1 MVNRLTPSAKE
12 DQDAMST
19 KRIGQLL
26 LDAGLVNEAQ
36 LARALAI
43 QEEQGGKIVSILISL
58 GDITA
63 NQFLEF
69 LSGQPGVVAVDLDRY
84 EIDARLLALVPKQFA
99 LDHDVIAIDEV
110 GHEITVGMACPLD
123 ADTIAELERVSG
135 QQVRPLLC
143 PAEDVR
149 RAVFR
154 YYPAS
159 DHAPDPE
166 VGGVLG
172 LESPIRLSH
181 VAQLIR
187 RIDALPALP
196 ETVSRVREAMLDP
209 RSSIPDVAGII
220 LLDPP
225 IAAKVLSVANSA
237 AYGFPQRVDDLNLAV
252 SLLGLKETYSLV
264 LSCAVLNL
272 FRHSKSFD
280 YRVFWMESMC
290 CAAASRIVA
299 KACSRRNLFGVFS
312 GALLHDLGRAALA
325 QVAPEAYCGIDSY
338 QLHGEL
344 VAAEEELLG
353 ISHPEAGYALASH
366 WELPPEIAEPIRFH
380 HTPDLAV
387 SAKENVAIVALASVM
402 ICAAGSSYE
411 DNPNLFAGYENSLD
425 ALGLDLEVTE
435 AMLQEFLDRRDTSF
449 RDVLN

>member
-1 MVNRLTPSAKE
+1 MSA
-12 DQDAMST
+12 

-26 LDAGLVNEAQ
+26 VDAGLVNEAQ

-43 QEEQGGKIVSILISL
+43 QEEQGGKIVSVLISL
-58 GDITA
+58 GDITPS
-63 NQFLEF
+63 QFLEF
-69 LSGQPGVVAVDLDRY
+69 LSRQPGVVSIDLGNY
-84 EIDARLLALVPKQFA
+84 EIDSRLLALVPKEFA
-99 LDHDVIAIDEV
+99 LEHDVIAIDEAGDV
-110 GHEITVGMACPLD
+110 MTVGMACPLD
-123 ADTIAELERVSG
+123 AATIAELEKTSG

-143 PAEDVR
+143 AARDVR

-159 DHAPDPE
+159 NRAPDAE
-166 VGGVLG
+166 VDGVLG
-172 LESPIRLSH
+172 LEGPIRLSH

-209 RSSIPDVAGII
+209 RSSIPDVATII

-252 SLLGLKETYSLV
+252 SLLGLRETYSLV
-264 LSCAVLNL
+264 LSCAVLDL
-272 FRHSKSFD
+272 FRHSKNFD
-280 YRVFWMESMC
+280 YRVFWVESMC

-299 KACSRRNLFGVFS
+299 KACSRRNLFGVFT

-338 QLHGEL
+338 QLHDEL
-344 VAAEEELLG
+344 VAAEEEVLG
-353 ISHPEAGYALASH
+353 ISHPEAGYALATH

-380 HTPDLAV
+380 HTPHLAV
-387 SAKENVAIVALASVM
+387 SARENVAIVALASA
-402 ICAAGSSYE
+402 IIRATGTSYE
-411 DNPNLFAGYENSLD
+411 DNRDLFAGYEDSLD
-425 ALGLDLEVTE
+425 TLGLDLEVTE
-435 AMLQEFLDRRDTSF
+435 AMLQEFLDRRDVSF